1 MHILFRHVA
10 SVTEGSLDLEV
21 RVIAPGQ
28 KGVCHASQLKEELWL
43 PDPDGKSMKSHMICG
58 A

>member
-21 RVIAPGQ
+21 RVTAPGQ
-28 KGVCHASQLKEELWL
+28 KGVCHAS
-43 PDPDGKSMKSHMICG
+43 
-58 A
+58 